1 LISEVKEEKEA
12 MANLSSDL
20 NSYLSRSTSSSSI
33 SSVTSKLSAFKLPT
47 LDTIKSFGGGGGQQ
61 EDEEPFLGVQVDDG
75 SSSSGGS
82 QSWFARKADEWLPSL
97 TKKQRIIGFM
107 TSLILGMI
115 CFGLAVSLLPLLM
128 LNPRKFSLLF
138 SLGSAFTLSSFSF
151 LWGPY
156 NHLVHLLS
164 RERLPFTSIYLSSL
178 ILTLYFAMGLQ
189 SAILT
194 PIAACAQVVA
204 LVWFVVSYIPGGQTG
219 LRFMTKMCSG
229 FCRSSVNK
237 NLPV

>member
-1 LISEVKEEKEA
+1 MCWNDTWYAREGKVASVVKWERPLWRDRTTLRGSGAIRFAAVAVAENLDRWTRNWQVKWRRRRKSWPTWARTWTATSPGQPPAPLSARSPPSCLPSSFQPSTQSNLLEEVVV
-12 MANLSSDL
+12 
-20 NSYLSRSTSSSSI
+20 SRRMKSPFLEYRYYYSWQ
-33 SSVTSKLSAFKLPT
+33 SKLQYF
-47 LDTIKSFGGGGGQQ
+47 IF
-61 EDEEPFLGVQVDDG
+61 QVDDG

-164 RERLPFTSIYLSSL
+164 RERLPFT
-178 ILTLYFAMGLQ
+178 
-189 SAILT
+189 
-194 PIAACAQVVA
+194 
-204 LVWFVVSYIPGGQTG
+204 
-219 LRFMTKMCSG
+219 R
-229 FCRSSVNK
+229 
-237 NLPV
+237 

>member
-1 LISEVKEEKEA
+1 
-12 MANLSSDL
+12 ML
-20 NSYLSRSTSSSSI
+20 NFFYSQVEDGTGSG
-33 SSVTSKLSAFKLPT
+33 SA
-47 LDTIKSFGGGGGQQ
+47 
-61 EDEEPFLGVQVDDG
+61 
-75 SSSSGGS
+75 S
-82 QSWFARKADEWLPSL
+82 QSWLAKKADDWLPSL

-107 TSLILGMI
+107 TSLVLGMI
-115 CFGLAVSLLPLLM
+115 CFGLAVSFLPMLLI
-128 LNPRKFSLLF
+128 NPRKFSLLF

-194 PIAACAQVVA
+194 PIAACAQVILNSKHISRLERDNICLGGSA
-204 LVWFVVSYIPGGQTG
+204 CLVCCFLHSRRTDWPQVHHHV
-219 LRFMTKMCSG
+219 K
-229 FCRSSVNK
+229 SSKSVT
-237 NLPV
+237 

>member
-1 LISEVKEEKEA
+1 

-20 NSYLSRSTSSSSI
+20 NSYLSRSTSSSSVN
-33 SSVTSKLSAFKLPT
+33 SVTSKLSAFKLPT
-47 LDTIKSFGGGGGQQ
+47 LNTIKSFGGGTGSPQ
-61 EDEEPFLGVQVDDG
+61 EDEEPFLGVQVGDG
-75 SSSSGGS
+75 TESGSAS
-82 QSWFARKADEWLPSL
+82 QSWLAKKADDWLPSL

-107 TSLILGMI
+107 TSLVLGMI
-115 CFGLAVSLLPLLM
+115 CFGLAVSFLPMLLI
-128 LNPRKFSLLF
+128 NPRKFSLLF

-164 RERLPFTSIYLSSL
+164 RERLPFTSIYVSSL

>member
-1 LISEVKEEKEA
+1 VN

-33 SSVTSKLSAFKLPT
+33 NSVTSKLSAFKLPT
-47 LDTIKSFGGGGGQQ
+47 LDTIKSFGGGGSGQQ

-75 SSSSGGS
+75 GSSSGGS
-82 QSWFARKADEWLPSL
+82 QSWFSRKADEWLPSL

-115 CFGLAVSLLPLLM
+115 CFGLAVSLLPMLM
-128 LNPRKFSLLF
+128 INPRKFSLLF

>member
-1 LISEVKEEKEA
+1 

-20 NSYLSRSTSSSSI
+20 NSYLSRSTSSSSL
-33 SSVTSKLSAFKLPT
+33 SSLTSKLPAFKLPT
-47 LDTIKSFGGGGGQQ
+47 LDSIRSFGSSGGQA
-61 EDEEPFLGVQVDDG
+61 EDEEPFLGVQVDAKD
-75 SSSSGGS
+75 SQ
-82 QSWFARKADEWLPSL
+82 QSWLARKAEEHLPSL
-97 TKKQRIIGFM
+97 SKKQRVIGFM

-115 CFGLAVSLLPLLM
+115 CFGLAVSLLPILLI
-128 LNPRKFSLLF
+128 NPRKFSLLF
-138 SLGSAFTLSSFSF
+138 SLGSAFTMSSFSF

-156 NHLVHLLS
+156 QHMVHLLS
-164 RERLPFTSIYLSSL
+164 KERLPFTTIYVSTLA
-178 ILTLYFAMGLQ
+178 LTLYFAMGLQ

-194 PIAACAQVVA
+194 PIAAVAQVIA
-204 LVWFVVSYIPGGQTG
+204 LTWFVVSYIPGGQTG

>member
-1 LISEVKEEKEA
+1 

-20 NSYLSRSTSSSSI
+20 NSYLSRSTSSASLA
-33 SSVTSKLSAFKLPT
+33 SVTSKLPAFKLPT
-47 LDTIKSFGGGGGQQ
+47 LDSIRSFGSSGGQAD
-61 EDEEPFLGVQVDDG
+61 DEEPFMGVQVDAKD
-75 SSSSGGS
+75 SQ
-82 QSWFARKADEWLPSL
+82 QSWLARKAEEHLPSL
-97 TKKQRIIGFM
+97 SKKQRVIGFM

-115 CFGLAVSLLPLLM
+115 CFGLAVSLLPLL
-128 LNPRKFSLLF
+128 LINPRKFSLLF
-138 SLGSAFTLSSFSF
+138 SLGSAFTMSSFSF

-156 NHLVHLLS
+156 QHMVHLLS
-164 RERLPFTSIYLSSL
+164 KERLPFTTIYVSTLA
-178 ILTLYFAMGLQ
+178 LTLYFAMGLQ

-194 PIAACAQVVA
+194 PIAAVAQVIA
-204 LVWFVVSYIPGGQTG
+204 LTWFVVSYIPGGQTG